1 MAKPNETMALVKTR
15 ARDCI
20 AVRVRLLSRMVTQI
34 YDAAMKPFGVK
45 LNQMTILSLVYLKGE
60 IGLEALGRR
69 LRMEKSTASRNIE
82 RLRNAGWLDVVPA
95 ASGNRKVLRVTPAGE
110 ALLSDVHEA
119 WQDAQAQ
126 AERLLGSDGAKAICG
141 VADAIWRR
149 DKEG

>member
-1 MAKPNETMALVKTR
+1 MEKPVDTMDLVKTR

-69 LRMEKSTASRNIE
+69 LKMEKSTASRNIE
-82 RLRNAGWLDVVPA
+82 RLRKAGWLDVVPA
-95 ASGNRKVLRVTPAGE
+95 ANGKRKVLRITPAGE
-110 ALLSDVHEA
+110 ALLNDVHEA
-119 WQDAQAQ
+119 WQDAQAK
-126 AERLLGSDGAKAICG
+126 AERLLGSDGTKAVCG

-149 DKEG
+149 DREG